1 MMKKGR
7 LSHIGLLFMLL
18 LAGLPLVAQDS
29 LWIHQLDTTG
39 ITGQSALKIKS
50 EEVTAGEAIRYAPG
64 IFLRTTSAGGMQFV
78 SAQGL
83 NPQHLQL
90 LWNGIPINSGM
101 LGMNDLS
108 LFSVG
113 YKQEVSYSGMRQDLA
128 TGAIAGVVDV
138 RSELLTEDG
147 FRFGIRQ
154 SVGSF
159 GQSST
164 AMSHHGGKQQHA
176 WSSNL
181 IMERA
186 ANNFRYND
194 YTVLPN
200 VEKQQEHGSF
210 KRFNWSPRWQWRA
223 RNGGVLQVITE
234 HVYNFRHIPPTLV
247 SPMFRAT
254 QEDKA
259 TRNLLRYQ
267 QQGEKLRHEFSG
279 AYLYNYWY
287 YKDIVLQR
295 EDENIEHLGFFRY
308 QGDWRAAEHWQ
319 LFYGAD
325 VKLTSVSTPNYQDN
339 QQEWGF
345 DAHAG
350 VHWRP
355 VDYMKLTL
363 LSKLSTRSLL
373 PLYAPVSFEWSA
385 WPGKK
390 RKLKLWMRAGTD
402 ARFPTLND
410 RFWQP
415 GGNPELKA
423 ERSIG
428 GATGFS
434 VPVLQDNRI
443 SWRLKSEAFLT
454 YINDMILWQPTN
466 KFYWVPQNIGN
477 VRAYGILLEQQFA
490 FANREHLF
498 QINQSYGLNKSGSI
512 KPIVPNDKTVGMQLP
527 YFPIHSLKANVDYSW
542 KGLGVGTDVQV
553 YSRRF
558 VTRDQGQQLDAY
570 GLVNIHLSYRK
581 PIHSWSFEGRFS
593 VNNILDQYYEEI
605 VYRPMPIRNYL
616 FTIIINWNHVQN

>member
-7 LSHIGLLFMLL
+7 LSQIGLFFLLL
-18 LAGLPLVAQDS
+18 LAASPLVAQDS
-29 LWIHQLDTTG
+29 LRSHQLDTSGVTG
-39 ITGQSALKIKS
+39 HKALKIKTD
-50 EEVTAGEAIRYAPG
+50 EVTAGEAIRYASG
-64 IFLRTTSAGGMQFV
+64 IFLRTSSAGGMQFV

-138 RSELLTEDG
+138 RSELLTEEG
-147 FRFGIRQ
+147 LRFGIRQ

-164 AMSHHGGKQQHA
+164 TLSHHGGRQQHA

-186 ANNFRYND
+186 ANNFSYTD

-200 VEKQQEHGSF
+200 IERQQEHGNF
-210 KRFNWSPRWQWRA
+210 KRFNWSPRWQWKVK
-223 RNGGVLQVITE
+223 NGGVLQVITE

-259 TRNLLRYQ
+259 TRNLIRYH
-267 QQGEKLRHEFSG
+267 QQGEKFRHEFSG

-287 YKDIVLQR
+287 YNDIVLER
-295 EDENIEHLGFFRY
+295 ADENIEHLGYFRY
-308 QGDWRAAEHWQ
+308 QGDWRAADQWQ
-319 LFYGAD
+319 LFYGTD
-325 VKLTSVSTPNYQDN
+325 IKLTSVSTPNYDDN

-345 DAHAG
+345 DTHAG

-355 VDYMKLTL
+355 SEYMKLTL
-363 LSKLSTRSLL
+363 LSKLSTRSML
-373 PLYAPVSFEWSA
+373 PLYAPLSMEWSA
-385 WPGKK
+385 WTGKE
-390 RKLKLWMRAGTD
+390 RRLKIWMRAGTD

-415 GGNPELKA
+415 GGNPELQA

-428 GATGFS
+428 GAAGFS
-434 VPVLQDNRI
+434 LPVCQNDLMT
-443 SWRLKSEAFLT
+443 WRLKSEAFIT
-454 YINDMILWQPTN
+454 YISDMILWQPTN

-477 VRAYGILLEQQFA
+477 VRAYGLLLEQQFT
-490 FANREHLF
+490 FEHRENLLR
-498 QINQSYGLNKSGSI
+498 ISQSYGINKSGSI

-527 YFPIHSLKANVDYSW
+527 YFPIHSLKANIDYSR
-542 KGLGVGTDVQV
+542 KGLGVGTDIQL

-570 GLVNIHLSYRK
+570 GLVNLHLSYIK
-581 PIHSWSFEGRFS
+581 PVKTWSVEGRFS
-593 VNNILDQYYEEI
+593 VNNLFDQYYEEV

>member
-39 ITGQSALKIKS
+39 ITGQSDLKIKS

-138 RSELLTEDG
+138 RSELLTEEG
-147 FRFGIRQ
+147 LRFGIRQ

-164 AMSHHGGKQQHA
+164 TLSHHGGRQQHA

-181 IMERA
+181 LMERA
-186 ANNFRYND
+186 ANNFSYTD

-200 VEKQQEHGSF
+200 IERQQEHGNF
-210 KRFNWSPRWQWRA
+210 KRFNWSPRWQWKVK
-223 RNGGVLQVITE
+223 NGGVLQVVTE

-259 TRNLLRYQ
+259 TRNLIRYQ

-355 VDYMKLTL
+355 ADYMKLTL
-363 LSKLSTRSLL
+363 LSKLSNRSML
-373 PLYAPVSFEWSA
+373 PLYAPVSFEWSV

-443 SWRLKSEAFLT
+443 TWRLKSEAFLT

-477 VRAYGILLEQQFA
+477 VRAYGLLLEQQFA
-490 FANREHLF
+490 FEHREHLL

-527 YFPIHSLKANVDYSW
+527 YFPVHSLKANIDYSW